1 MLSNFHSNKA
11 IDLFGEQGAITTC
24 SRNHASSD
32 DVKKAVT
39 KVCDEVGESLRLW
52 NVFMDVRLPRIVV
65 DVSIFKC
72 DEFGSSGM
80 ACSVT

>member
-1 MLSNFHSNKA
+1 MSNFHSNKA

-24 SRNHASSD
+24 LRNHASSD

-39 KVCDEVGESLRLW
+39 KICDKVGESFQLW
-52 NVFMDVRLPRIVV
+52 DAFMDVRLPPIIV

-72 DEFGSSGM
+72 DEFGRSRM
-80 ACSVT
+80 TCSVT